1 MATNEIETLTVSQC
15 ISSDYCRGWNAAVK
29 EANKTIERLE
39 RLLDDKC
46 DRCISRDRLDAM
58 HELTRE
64 IINNILP
71 KYLYGHEGQALRI
84 GFAISEKVNELTRK
98 E

>member
-1 MATNEIETLTVSQC
+1 MAANEIDKLYVSQC
-15 ISSDYCRGWNAAVK
+15 ISSDYCRGWNAAV
-29 EANKTIERLE
+29 EVANKTIERLE
-39 RLLDDKC
+39 SLLDDKC

-58 HELTRE
+58 HELTKE

-71 KYLYGHEGQALRI
+71 EYLYGHEEQALRI